1 MSDAKTPLRD
11 VISDEDL
18 DKVIEYIKSIR
29 FGTIT
34 LVIQSGK
41 VVQIEKTEKF
51 KLK

>member
-1 MSDAKTPLRD
+1 MNDFKALWGDAISDA
-11 VISDEDL
+11 DL
-18 DKVIEYIKSIR
+18 KKVIEYIKSIR

-34 LVIQSGK
+34 LILQDGK